1 MSGAEGNSQTV
12 TDTRYFLTKS
22 KLSIRSERQ
31 GWLVMVRARSTLVRL
46 GGTSKEVLDCIP
58 NQRSEAAPLLKT
70 ICRRL
75 NIAPARAMDVIERF
89 IETGIL
95 SLETIHDNNGRTA
108 SLSKD

>member
-1 MSGAEGNSQTV
+1 MSGADGTSQSLPN
-12 TDTRYFLTKS
+12 TRYFLSKS
-22 KLSIRSERQ
+22 KLSLRSEKQ
-31 GWLVMVRARSTLVRL
+31 GWLVMVRTRSTLVHL
-46 GGTSKEVLDCIP
+46 GQASKEVLDCIP
-58 NQRSEAAPLLKT
+58 NTGSEVEPLLKN

-95 SLETIHDNNGRTA
+95 SLETLHDKNGRTA